1 MNATSIPI
9 RVLLFDLGGVLV
21 EFDALGPI
29 CTLTGNR
36 FDRVSARAFWM
47 NSSAVKQYER
57 GLCSS
62 EEFAVLI
69 MKELDITMTVPAFL
83 KEFASWESG
92 VIPGGK
98 ALLAELRPH
107 YRLACLSN
115 NNAIHWDIVGRRDGW
130 QAEFEQ
136 TFLSFEM
143 KCMKPERVIFDQVLA
158 KLGCQPNEVFFFDD
172 TAECLEGALAAGIR
186 GAQVAGVEGVRS
198 VVRHLGLL
206 SPN

>member
-1 MNATSIPI
+1 MNQSTTPI

-36 FDRVSARAFWM
+36 FDRISARSFWM
-47 NSSAVKQYER
+47 NSASVKQYER

-62 EEFAVLI
+62 EEFAVQI
-69 MKELDITMTVPAFL
+69 MKELGLSMTVPEFL

-92 VIPGGK
+92 PIPGGK
-98 ALLAELRPH
+98 ELLAELRPH
-107 YRLACLSN
+107 FRLACLSN

-143 KCMKPERVIFDQVLA
+143 KCMKPERAIFDQVLS
-158 KLGCQPNEVFFFDD
+158 KLGCQPDEVFFFDD

-186 GAQVAGVEGVRS
+186 GAQVAGVNGVRS
-198 VVRHLGLL
+198 VLQHLGLL
-206 SPN
+206 TL